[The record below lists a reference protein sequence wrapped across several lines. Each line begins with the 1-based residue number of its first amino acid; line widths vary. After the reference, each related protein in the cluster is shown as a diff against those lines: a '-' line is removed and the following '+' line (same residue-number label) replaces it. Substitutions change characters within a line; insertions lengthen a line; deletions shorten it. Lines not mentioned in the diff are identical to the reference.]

1 MKPLIVIFGITG
13 DLSRRKLIPA
23 LSAIAESGTVDEF
36 EVLGISRRELEIGE
50 LVGETLAPR
59 TSSMT
64 MDLSD
69 AQAYEQLAKRCE
81 INNDRSVIFYLSVP
95 PLAVEPITRSLACAG
110 FSRPNVKL
118 LLEKPFGIDE
128 VSAREM
134 ATLLSES
141 FDETQLYRIDHYL
154 AKEMAQNII
163 AFRAGNAMF
172 AHMWNHDII
181 DRVEI
186 DAIEKID
193 IEGRGEFYEQT
204 GAMRDVMQGHL
215 MQLLSLVLC
224 DLPEDLT
231 WPSMPR
237 LRARALSKI
246 APVLPQES
254 VRAQYEGYDEE
265 VKNPGSRTE
274 TFVSVELHSDDPRWQ
289 GVELRLT
296 TGKSLDEKTTE
307 VRLYTKPT
315 LTGDANMLRFRIQ
328 PDESVELTVYSKK
341 PGYLREFELRSLDFS
356 YPENE
361 RLPDAYE
368 QVLVDAMRSD
378 KSSFA
383 STDEIM
389 QSWRIL
395 QPLLEAWSM
404 ETTPLLTYKK
414 SSSIDD
420 VLSGE

>member
-36 EVLGISRRELEIGE
+36 EVLGISRRELEVGE

-95 PLAVEPITRSLACAG
+95 PLAVEPITRSLARAG

-204 GAMRDVMQGHL
+204 GAMRDV
-215 MQLLSLVLC
+215 
-224 DLPEDLT
+224 P
-231 WPSMPR
+231 
-237 LRARALSKI
+237 
-246 APVLPQES
+246 
-254 VRAQYEGYDEE
+254 
-265 VKNPGSRTE
+265 
-274 TFVSVELHSDDPRWQ
+274 
-289 GVELRLT
+289 
-296 TGKSLDEKTTE
+296 
-307 VRLYTKPT
+307 
-315 LTGDANMLRFRIQ
+315 
-328 PDESVELTVYSKK
+328 
-341 PGYLREFELRSLDFS
+341 
-356 YPENE
+356 
-361 RLPDAYE
+361 
-368 QVLVDAMRSD
+368 
-378 KSSFA
+378 
-383 STDEIM
+383 
-389 QSWRIL
+389 
-395 QPLLEAWSM
+395 
-404 ETTPLLTYKK
+404 
-414 SSSIDD
+414 
-420 VLSGE
+420 

>member
-36 EVLGISRRELEIGE
+36 EVLGISRRELEVGE

-95 PLAVEPITRSLACAG
+95 PLAVEPITRSLARAG

-215 MQLLSLVLC
+215 IQLLSLVLC

-231 WPSMPR
+231 WLSMPR

-254 VRAQYEGYDEE
+254 IRAQYEGYDEE

-296 TGKSLDEKTTE
+296 TGKSLDEKND
-307 VRLYTKPT
+307 RSPT
-315 LTGDANMLRFRIQ
+315 LHEA
-328 PDESVELTVYSKK
+328 
-341 PGYLREFELRSLDFS
+341 
-356 YPENE
+356 
-361 RLPDAYE
+361 DAY
-368 QVLVDAMRSD
+368 
-378 KSSFA
+378 
-383 STDEIM
+383 
-389 QSWRIL
+389 
-395 QPLLEAWSM
+395 
-404 ETTPLLTYKK
+404 
-414 SSSIDD
+414 
-420 VLSGE
+420 G